1 MFGHVDDPQAWVEH
15 WQRVIALQR
24 RTGGFTEVVPLPF
37 VSAGA
42 PIYRRGLSR
51 PGPTWREAVLMHAVL
66 RLTVGAVIPNVQASW
81 VKLGRDGALQMLS
94 CGANDLGGALIN
106 ESITRAAGAA
116 HGQVWTPDGMSA
128 AIVANGRVAQ
138 QRSTLYHPI
147 ECNQG
152 QKLFEDSVIR
162 IANTPAGPRST
173 EKYSRSNL

>member
-1 MFGHVDDPQAWVEH
+1 
-15 WQRVIALQR
+15 
-24 RTGGFTEVVPLPF
+24 
-37 VSAGA
+37 
-42 PIYRRGLSR
+42 
-51 PGPTWREAVLMHAVL
+51 
-66 RLTVGAVIPNVQASW
+66 
-81 VKLGRDGALQMLS
+81 MLS

-116 HGQVWTPDGMSA
+116 HGQVWMSDDMRA